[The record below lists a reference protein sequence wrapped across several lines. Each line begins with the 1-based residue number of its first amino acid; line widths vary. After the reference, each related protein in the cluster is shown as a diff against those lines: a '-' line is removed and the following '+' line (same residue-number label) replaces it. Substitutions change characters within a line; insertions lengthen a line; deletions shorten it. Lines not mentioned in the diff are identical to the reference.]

1 MGFFSD
7 IFGIGKGISAVEAV
21 GNLVTKYHSD
31 TIQAKELKEQLE
43 ANADVVEAEIAK
55 IEAASSNW
63 FVSGARPFILWVCGI
78 ALAFYLIPQ
87 HVVTA
92 WVWSLQVARAGAL
105 VPYPDSPQL
114 VNLVI
119 ATLGLGGM
127 HMVENLFGKSK

>member
-1 MGFFSD
+1 MGIFSD

-21 GNLVTKYHSD
+21 GNLVSKYHED
-31 TIQAKELKEQLE
+31 TVQAKNLKEQLA
-43 ANADVVEAEIAK
+43 ANSDVVEAEIAK
-55 IEAASSNW
+55 IEAASSDW
-63 FVSGARPFILWVCGI
+63 FVAGARPFILWVCGI

-87 HVVTA
+87 HAVTA
-92 WVWSLQVARAGAL
+92 YFWSLHVFQSGTL

-127 HMVENLFGKSK
+127 HLVEQLFGKSK